1 MRIGHWHPEPASP
14 LPAFATHLHGRDLE
28 VVAEPATHAW
38 HWWVRAAHGAL
49 LADGT
54 APTQQAAEEAAEDEA
69 MAVHPPT
76 QELLERLL
84 T

>member
-1 MRIGHWHPEPASP
+1 MSVHYQSPAAP
-14 LPAFATHLHGRDLE
+14 QYLP
-28 VVAEPATHAW
+28 
-38 HWWVRAAHGAL
+38 AHGAL